1 MNLDK
6 HFYFN
11 RRKQRLFYSLLLIAT
26 PFLLLQNYLQSFI
39 GQLSHIEFTLFDKN
53 IPVIPTVAFI
63 LLLFL
68 VIWLRKKFTQIR
80 IVGWIA
86 IFAMFRVGQYLTDF
100 YFHHQ
105 FYDLQYNWHYLAYA
119 IFAYLNYRYLKEK
132 KTERS
137 KILLSTFFMALT
149 ISSFDEMIQIP
160 LSNRVFDIGDVS
172 KDLWG
177 TFVGLIFVF
186 MVIENGNMFMHPF
199 KLRHPKLK
207 DYLADS
213 VSLFFYLLLFT
224 LLFLA
229 FTAVLSDTR
238 YLFQAVAYPV
248 SLFLLIFGLIHFSQ
262 FKKARVVVVAIILF
276 VVGGLTLLQLKYHDK
291 GIVALNNNLVLYK
304 GIPVYY
310 LDILIYPDH
319 TFRPVDKKAFFNQRD
334 KRTIKQLS
342 EDILLIASGTNGDGG
357 RGFFANKQSGF
368 VYNKF
373 KNRGLQVIILK
384 NDMAFAEY
392 NRLMAEGK
400 RVTLIVKN
408 D

>member
-1 MNLDK
+1 L
-6 HFYFN
+6 FFN
-11 RRKQRLFYSLLLIAT
+11 RGKQRLFYSLLLVAT

-39 GQLSHIEFTLFDKN
+39 GQLSHIEFTLLDKN
-53 IPVIPTVAFI
+53 IPVIPTVAFVM
-63 LLLFL
+63 LLFL
-68 VIWLRKKFTQIR
+68 VIWLRKKFTRIR
-80 IVGWIA
+80 TVGWIA
-86 IFAMFRVGQYLTDF
+86 IFAMFWIGQYLTDF
-100 YFHHQ
+100 YFHHR

-186 MVIENGNMFMHPF
+186 MIIENGSMFAHPF

-207 DYLADS
+207 DYRVDS
-213 VSLFFYLLLFT
+213 DSLFFYLFLFALLFM
-224 LLFLA
+224 A
-229 FTAVLSDTR
+229 FTAVLTDTS
-238 YLFQAVAYPV
+238 YLFQAVGYPV
-248 SLFLLIFGLIHFSQ
+248 SLFLLIFGLVHFSQ
-262 FKKARVVVVAIILF
+262 YKKARVVVVAIILF
-276 VVGGLTLLQLKYHDK
+276 VVGGLTLLQVRYHDK
-291 GIVALNNNLVLYK
+291 GIVTLNDNLILYN

-319 TFRPVDKKAFFNQRD
+319 TFRPVDKKDFFNQRD
-334 KRTIKQLS
+334 KRTIKQFS
-342 EDILLIASGTNGDGG
+342 EDILLIASGTNGYGG
-357 RGFFANKQSGF
+357 RGFFVNKQSGF

-373 KNRGLQVIILK
+373 KDRGLQVIILK

-392 NRLMAEGK
+392 NRLMEEGK
-400 RVTLIVKN
+400 RVTFIVKN